1 MINCTL
7 PLNFVKFLLHLPLN
21 FIYINKIHFCF
32 SPESKVHDCTHNKK
46 EADTSLSVWRM
57 QPLGFVSAQQSEDES
72 GLKQV
77 HIISSTL
84 CSCGDVL
91 SQAPS
96 DIFPC
101 HFTFFTGLK

>member
-1 MINCTL
+1 MLSCTL
-7 PLNFVKFLLHLPLN
+7 PSNFLKPQLHLALN
-21 FIYINKIHFCF
+21 FIYSLFYIKKTCFCF
-32 SPESKVHDCTHNKK
+32 SPESKVHDSTHNK
-46 EADTSLSVWRM
+46 EETDTSLWRM

-77 HIISSTL
+77 HIISGTL

-96 DIFPC
+96 DIYPC
-101 HFTFFTGLK
+101 HFLSSQD